1 MPKVRTGVVNVKKQA
16 AQVVAATDVAAIVA
30 AAQAAQ
36 SVPELRRA
44 VSDLAQLVKALAK
57 AVGLQGMN
65 LS

>member
-1 MPKVRTGVVNVKKQA
+1 MPKVRTGALNAKRQA